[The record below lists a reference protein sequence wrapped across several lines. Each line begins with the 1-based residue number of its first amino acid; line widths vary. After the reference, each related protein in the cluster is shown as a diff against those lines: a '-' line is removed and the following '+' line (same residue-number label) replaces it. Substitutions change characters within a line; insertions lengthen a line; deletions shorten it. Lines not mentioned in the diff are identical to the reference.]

1 MLGIFQ
7 LVCWPTNG
15 RRCGVV
21 AGVQFST
28 LYYFF
33 FLFIAVLVFIFKKII
48 IIFCCCCSFVW
59 RGQHFDFVLHTT
71 SLLFYMIPISF
82 RWVSL
87 MLSRPCQLQSVT
99 PLKMY
104 IKKNS
109 QSVTFL
115 SALPPFNQVRHGM
128 CFSIFFPPMP
138 MNPIRSHF
146 QIIKWSWGMRFRKP
160 PREGARV
167 LRVPFERIPGRICHK
182 RNRDRYRW
190 RYANEMCKIWNA
202 LWYCCAVAASIF
214 GSRFNFPNFVFFSSF
229 FVVVVVYLF
238 LLSWLNL
245 FSTGCNGGGYR
256 PADLWYGN
264 VEYTNISHGGL
275 IHVAVLTHPLLLFP
289 FSFLSEFHIRFSF
302 VSV

>member
-128 CFSIFFPPMP
+128 CFSIFFPPDANES
-138 MNPIRSHF
+138 NPFTFSNNQMIMGDAVSETAARGRARAAGPLW
-146 QIIKWSWGMRFRKP
+146 KN
-160 PREGARV
+160 PRE
-167 LRVPFERIPGRICHK
+167 
-182 RNRDRYRW
+182 D
-190 RYANEMCKIWNA
+190 M
-202 LWYCCAVAASIF
+202 S
-214 GSRFNFPNFVFFSSF
+214 
-229 FVVVVVYLF
+229 
-238 LLSWLNL
+238 
-245 FSTGCNGGGYR
+245 
-256 PADLWYGN
+256 
-264 VEYTNISHGGL
+264 
-275 IHVAVLTHPLLLFP
+275 
-289 FSFLSEFHIRFSF
+289 
-302 VSV
+302 

>member
-1 MLGIFQ
+1 MLLFFCVKRAAFWFCFTYHVAIILHDSDFFP
-7 LVCWPTNG
+7 L
-15 RRCGVV
+15 GVADV
-21 AGVQFST
+21 VPPVSIAKRYAIKNVYKKKT
-28 LYYFF
+28 LKVSLF
-33 FLFIAVLVFIFKKII
+33 FLP
-48 IIFCCCCSFVW
+48 
-59 RGQHFDFVLHTT
+59 
-71 SLLFYMIPISF
+71 SLRSTKCGTEC
-82 RWVSL
+82 VSL
-87 MLSRPCQLQSVT
+87 FP
-99 PLKMY
+99 
-104 IKKNS
+104 
-109 QSVTFL
+109 
-115 SALPPFNQVRHGM
+115 
-128 CFSIFFPPMP
+128 PPMP

-146 QIIKWSWGMRFRKP
+146 QIIKWSWRMRFLKP